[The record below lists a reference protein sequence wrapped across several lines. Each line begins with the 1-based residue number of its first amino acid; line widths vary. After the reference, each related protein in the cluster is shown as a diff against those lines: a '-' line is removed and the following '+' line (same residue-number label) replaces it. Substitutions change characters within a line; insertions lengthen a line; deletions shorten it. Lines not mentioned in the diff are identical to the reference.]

1 MKKADLL
8 KVINIILA
16 FDFLIIA
23 VTAILHDFI
32 IETGY
37 YEQFHALPGFFLI
50 ALVAVHLFLNW
61 NWVKTTYL
69 KKKKK

>member
-16 FDFLIIA
+16 LDFIIIA
-23 VTAILHDFI
+23 GTALSRNYI

-37 YEQFHALPGFFLI
+37 YRQLHAYPGFLLI
-50 ALVAVHLFLNW
+50 VLVATHLFLNW
-61 NWVKTTYL
+61 NWVKTAYF
-69 KKKKK
+69 KKK